1 MAWAPATQHQGMLN
15 GARVEFGS
23 GIIGSDGTLE
33 LATMLAEVQGISLT
47 GKSNP
52 LYMNTVLSS
61 DLAISS
67 GAITIR
73 DPAGA
78 VNENRTFSYMLWG
91 LP

>member
-1 MAWAPATQHQGMLN
+1 MAWDPATQHEGMLN

-33 LATMLAEVQGISLT
+33 LATMLAEVNAISLT

-52 LYMNTVLSS
+52 LYMNTLFSS
-61 DLAISS
+61 DLTITS
-67 GAITIR
+67 GKITIR

-78 VNENRTFSYMLWG
+78 PNEGRTFTYLLLG